1 MTGNSDN
8 NKPRNYL
15 SKIVVAFAAALL
27 LAGLVYVFYHVS
39 YMLLMVFAGIL
50 LGVFLD
56 GLATL
61 LRNHIR
67 MPRWLAL
74 TLVSLVILLL
84 LTAVG
89 WFAGPRLA
97 NQFARLAE
105 LIPNSIQS
113 LMNKLT
119 QYEWGQNLLADKP
132 SAREILP
139 PVSEIVGSIK
149 GIFSTTLGTLTTVL
163 IILFIGIYTAA
174 DPNVYID
181 NGLRLVPKK
190 NRGRAREIVHSIG
203 NAMRWWLAG
212 RFASMAIVGLLT
224 AGAMAIIGIP
234 LALTLGFIAAVLSF
248 VPYIGPITSAIPA
261 VLVALTVDPIL
272 TLWVIAAYIVVQAI
286 ESYLITPIIQQR
298 AISIP
303 PVLLITGQILMGVLA
318 GLAGVFLATP
328 LVVIIIVLIQT
339 LYVQDTLG
347 EDVKIMGVHG
357 KEQN

>member
-1 MTGNSDN
+1 MTGDTNTNLSG
-8 NKPRNYL
+8 NYL
-15 SKIVVAFAAALL
+15 RKIVVAFAAALL
-27 LAGLVYVFYHVS
+27 LAGLIYVFYHVS
-39 YMLLMVFAGIL
+39 YMLLIVFAGIL

-61 LRNHIR
+61 LRKHIR

-74 TLVSLVILLL
+74 TLVSLIILLI

-97 NQFARLAE
+97 TQFTRLAE
-105 LIPNSIQS
+105 LIPNAIQNIQDK
-113 LMNKLT
+113 LM
-119 QYEWGQNLLADKP
+119 QYEWGRNLLAGRP
-132 SAREILP
+132 GARDILP

-181 NGLRLVPKK
+181 NGLRLVPKE
-190 NRGRAREIVHSIG
+190 NRKRAREIVRSIG
-203 NAMRWWLAG
+203 AAMRWWLVG
-212 RFASMAIVGLLT
+212 RFASMAVVGLLT

-261 VLVALTVDPIL
+261 VLVALTVDPFL
-272 TLWVIAAYIVVQAI
+272 TVWVIAAYTAVQTI

-303 PVLLITGQILMGVLA
+303 PVVLITGQILMGVLA

-328 LVVIIIVLIQT
+328 LAVVVIVLIQT

-347 EDVKIMGVHG
+347 EDVKIMGVHDN
-357 KEQN
+357 EQG